1 LTPLDSATPAAA
13 ESWFL
18 KLWRNRTFNHS
29 LQINALRAIS
39 LGIGF
44 VGSIWSSRCL
54 GPEKLGISGMII
66 GTIAPLVLIVNLN
79 QTAHFIRLYRRS
91 TSDAEREN
99 LVSIISTYKIAV
111 CLIMMMVAVPLLI
124 FGKFSPLWYLG
135 LVAAFPYFFLS
146 ANAAD
151 WLLQSQDKI
160 PAITRAMAVQ
170 ALLTT
175 SLYLIIFRP
184 GMSAGADLVIQNIG
198 LGTATLIA
206 WRTALGSRKIRLFHL
221 EKLRLFIPIIVEGRW
236 LIATGCAVYI
246 FTSLEVPL
254 IGWLYSL
261 KEVGIYRTSIVL
273 VGGVGAFTGYL
284 PMLLYPRMIEWS
296 QMGPDHL
303 WGRQKKV
310 LIYFG
315 LFAICLST
323 GAFIFAPLGY
333 HYIYGPPFQKGAYP
347 FAFLLSAKLM
357 AVLSGIVAW
366 GMVAQKKDRALFG
379 IMVYVAIFSLGS
391 NLIFIPRFGAY
402 AASSINLLS
411 EILMF
416 TLIVTYTRRSLRART
431 A

>member
-1 LTPLDSATPAAA
+1 LDSATPAAA

-284 PMLLYPRMIEWS
+284 PMLLIRE
-296 QMGPDHL
+296 
-303 WGRQKKV
+303 
-310 LIYFG
+310 
-315 LFAICLST
+315 
-323 GAFIFAPLGY
+323 
-333 HYIYGPPFQKGAYP
+333 
-347 FAFLLSAKLM
+347 
-357 AVLSGIVAW
+357 
-366 GMVAQKKDRALFG
+366 
-379 IMVYVAIFSLGS
+379 
-391 NLIFIPRFGAY
+391 
-402 AASSINLLS
+402 
-411 EILMF
+411 
-416 TLIVTYTRRSLRART
+416 
-431 A
+431 